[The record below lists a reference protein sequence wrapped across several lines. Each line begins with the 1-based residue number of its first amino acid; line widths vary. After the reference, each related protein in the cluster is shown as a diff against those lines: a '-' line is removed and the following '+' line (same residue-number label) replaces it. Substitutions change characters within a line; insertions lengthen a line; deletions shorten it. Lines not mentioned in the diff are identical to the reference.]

1 MLQSRSEAWLCPHY
15 FYPSRAGMELVDAL
29 IPARKG
35 TVPQGG
41 QHGRNSQCRRARPN
55 RRSAPLRMSV
65 DHRIVAE
72 NNPARGPYES
82 AGFVLVEKHG
92 LTCVMVRHAVRISR
106 ATRWMI
112 GAHNRDE
119 HRRKRHVPV
128 SAPGTVAEVSVGETS
143 RRSAIARVE
152 RRYPALDSRAYE
164 RARSRSRQPWWRRI
178 RLIVG
183 KVVAGVPT
191 VPALRTSP
199 PLTLGRLVTPD
210 TAHAFVVARE
220 RYREGHRK
228 CI

>member
-1 MLQSRSEAWLCPHY
+1 MAATVNPATSSESTIRSTSHERRSSNSRREQPSAWPLRVGWLRPRREAWAY
-15 FYPSRAGMELVDAL
+15 VRDGA
-29 IPARKG
+29 
-35 TVPQGG
+35 T
-41 QHGRNSQCRRARPN
+41 RR
-55 RRSAPLRMSV
+55 
-65 DHRIVAE
+65 
-72 NNPARGPYES
+72 
-82 AGFVLVEKHG
+82 
-92 LTCVMVRHAVRISR
+92 RISR

>member
-1 MLQSRSEAWLCPHY
+1 MALPALLLPVTCGYGTGRCLDPGPKGHGSSRSRPW
-15 FYPSRAGMELVDAL
+15 
-29 IPARKG
+29 
-35 TVPQGG
+35 PQ
-41 QHGRNSQCRRARPN
+41 QSTPRPRPN